1 MGFDFG
7 SEHVMLQ
14 ALACCDIGTADAMGL
29 WMEFGFVASS
39 RWEVANEVDAVMGLA
54 GMFGLVARIVKKV
67 KAAYLKAFAP
77 R

>member
-1 MGFDFG
+1 
-7 SEHVMLQ
+7 MLRPFP
-14 ALACCDIGTADAMGL
+14 CSDICAADAMGL

-39 RWEVANEVDAVMGLA
+39 RWEITNEVYAVMVLA
-54 GMFGLVARIVKKV
+54 GMFGEVARIVKKV